1 MSRARFS
8 TNKPGNRMNSRL
20 FSRPIRPGKAT
31 HTHVTLSVR
40 NLLRRLGL
48 PMVCVAMFSLVGGHW
63 AIFQT
68 IAWTQMLRD
77 YSRNASLAEAVEK
90 TFSGKAPCAMCCSI
104 AEEKQKEEKAPA
116 TLKVDKKAEVFV
128 ARAASPLPDPTV
140 TTFSYRFPADMTFS
154 LRPSQPADPVP
165 IGTV

>member
-1 MSRARFS
+1 
-8 TNKPGNRMNSRL
+8 
-20 FSRPIRPGKAT
+20 
-31 HTHVTLSVR
+31 VTFFVR

-48 PMVCVAMFSLVGGHW
+48 PMVCVAMFSLAGGHW
-63 AIFQT
+63 AVFQT
-68 IAWTQMLRD
+68 IAWAQMLRD

-116 TLKVDKKAEVFV
+116 TFKVDKKAEVFV
-128 ARAASPLPDPTV
+128 TRADRPLPDRLV
-140 TTFSYRFPADMTFS
+140 SSFSYCFPADMTFG